1 MTRVRNSDRQKAL
14 FIPPFRRKFR
24 EASSDETGT
33 ESFYGGNFCEISD
46 DHAPLTV
53 FEVHFMNASYRI
65 SLLYCCILM
74 VTSALS
80 LLKEVTEVIDR
91 RNRCGSSSIPVV
103 LISTVNAHREEHRTR
118 KVRSEIR
125 LILFGEAL
133 RSVSD
138 CLMHSAE
145 AKPSRTRR
153 DRRNWYWLLVRPSG
167 LTSDTQDDYIIFH
180 YELSRTSPVTV
191 MIYRWIIERAVVPS
205 RGNTNSRARIGN
217 SMHLNHSG
225 NLSIYE

>member
-80 LLKEVTEVIDR
+80 LKR
-91 RNRCGSSSIPVV
+91 GYGGYR
-103 LISTVNAHREEHRTR
+103 
-118 KVRSEIR
+118 
-125 LILFGEAL
+125 
-133 RSVSD
+133 
-138 CLMHSAE
+138 SAE
-145 AKPSRTRR
+145 PLRLVFYPRR
-153 DRRNWYWLLVRPSG
+153 S
-167 LTSDTQDDYIIFH
+167 
-180 YELSRTSPVTV
+180 
-191 MIYRWIIERAVVPS
+191 
-205 RGNTNSRARIGN
+205 
-217 SMHLNHSG
+217 HLNRQCTP
-225 NLSIYE
+225 